1 MCSASSM
8 AKFLLATKLSQ
19 IIINSEETNEVY
31 SNWNMIKSRQILEG
45 SLKLEKGNDTEWATI
60 FMAISLKAGQQH
72 QLGKLK

>member
-1 MCSASSM
+1 M

-45 SLKLEKGNDTEWATI
+45 SLKLEKGNDTE
-60 FMAISLKAGQQH
+60 
-72 QLGKLK
+72 

>member
-1 MCSASSM
+1 MCSSSNM
-8 AKFLLATKLSQ
+8 AEFLLATKLSQ
-19 IIINSEETNEVY
+19 IIINSEEINEVY
-31 SNWNMIKSRQILEG
+31 SNWNMIKRRQILEG